1 MSREKAL
8 KHIVSKCE
16 KIHNLEYTI
25 ILEELE
31 SLVEILARLE
41 NDVFLLIIKIPLTC
55 LYTN

>member
-41 NDVFLLIIKIPLTC
+41 NDVYLLIIKIPF
-55 LYTN
+55 